1 MPIDSQCTG
10 CGKSLRVSDEFV
22 GRKARCPVCGIVY
35 IVGGV
40 GGVGLDET
48 TPAPIA
54 SDHTAFEATY
64 LTQNDSSVS
73 TLQPLAD
80 SGSSLATDNPIAP
93 IAKFFVRT
101 PNSIVYG
108 PSDAKTVLEWI
119 NQGRLDDTCHIR
131 EQSSEQW
138 LGIAAW
144 RFQSRSIQNPVA
156 SSVYQGTY
164 QFGSVPVSTVQS
176 AGYGKAGNGTVVLVL
191 GLISWVLC
199 PTVLG
204 AWICSILA
212 IVFAIIEF
220 KQIRDGQSPSS
231 QKTFVLIGMWLAIA
245 NLVAWAFLTIG
256 VIVIAILSP

>member
-22 GRKARCPVCGIVY
+22 DRKARCPICGIVY
-35 IVGGV
+35 IV

-54 SDHTAFEATY
+54 SDPTAFEAT
-64 LTQNDSSVS
+64 
-73 TLQPLAD
+73 
-80 SGSSLATDNPIAP
+80 SGSSFATDNPIAP

-101 PNSIVYG
+101 PNSSVYG
-108 PSDAKTVLEWI
+108 PSDTKTVLEWI

-144 RFQSRSIQNPVA
+144 RFQSRSIQNPI
-156 SSVYQGTY
+156 SSAVYQGTN

-176 AGYGKAGNGTVVLVL
+176 AGYGNGGNGTVVLVL

-212 IVFAIIEF
+212 IVFATIEF
-220 KQIRDGQSPSS
+220 GKIRNGQSPSS
-231 QKTFVLIGMWLAIA
+231 QKTLVLIGMWLAIA
-245 NLVAWAFLTIG
+245 NLVAWAFLIIG
-256 VIVIAILSP
+256 VIVISILNP

>member
-22 GRKARCPVCGIVY
+22 GRKARCPICGIVY
-35 IVGGV
+35 IAGGA
-40 GGVGLDET
+40 GLDEA
-48 TPAPIA
+48 TPAPITFA
-54 SDHTAFEATY
+54 PTTFEATHF
-64 LTQNDSSVS
+64 TQNDSSFS
-73 TLQPLAD
+73 TLQPLGD
-80 SGSSLATDNPIAP
+80 SGSSFATDNPIAP

-101 PNSIVYG
+101 PNSSVYG
-108 PSDAKTVLEWI
+108 PSDTKTVLEWI

-144 RFQSRSIQNPVA
+144 RFQSRSIQNPIV
-156 SSVYQGTY
+156 SPVYQGTN

-176 AGYGKAGNGTVVLVL
+176 AGNGNAGNGTVVLVL
-191 GLISWVLC
+191 GIISWVLC

-212 IVFAIIEF
+212 IVFATIEF
-220 KQIRDGQSPSS
+220 GKIRNGQSPSS
-231 QKTFVLIGMWLAIA
+231 QKTLVLIGMWLAIA
-245 NLVAWAFLTIG
+245 NLVAWAFLIIG
-256 VIVIAILSP
+256 VIVISILNP